1 MVRNKTAPAEDP
13 KREKKG
19 PDFSTEDY
27 TIEIFSKRKSLHDL
41 ETIVRDWTRQDK
53 SSNRENSLVIT
64 GRVSKPVKGYGTT
77 SFEFSDRFFAV
88 LHRMSE
94 KGFSYPDMESLKEL
108 HLQQPGGSSWDHAA
122 TPVAQRNKASTMV
135 PDVCQLEPDVF
146 CKVDWVDNYIGEEA
160 TRVDYSIKVYSAV
173 LSVED
178 LAKMLD
184 KWLQEYENH
193 KHEGTGLKY
202 FVYNPPKEDQKD
214 RKTHCLCSTQE
225 SQDCPGAL

>member
-1 MVRNKTAPAEDP
+1 MIWRQ
-13 KREKKG
+13 
-19 PDFSTEDY
+19 
-27 TIEIFSKRKSLHDL
+27 L
-41 ETIVRDWTRQDK
+41 IVRDWTRQYK

-64 GRVSKPVKGYGTT
+64 GRVSKPVKGYGRT

-135 PDVCQLEPDVF
+135 PDLCQLEPDVF